1 MQISDLVG
9 QYNYAVSAGAEKVTG
24 TKGVENLVSSLKSLT
39 KGNIFEGTVSSM
51 KNGKVTLALSNGTQL
66 SARLDGKVALSEG
79 QSMFFQVKSND
90 GSTISIRPFVVDG
103 NGVNYTLMQ
112 ALSAAGL
119 PVESNYLSMVNKMM
133 EEQMP
138 IDRSSLQQMARLANA
153 NGSIDVR
160 TLVQM
165 SKLGIEIT
173 KENAAQFENY
183 LGDKQAITAAIDSL
197 IDELPMAMQGSSLSE
212 EALRQ
217 MNSQVLSVIT
227 EGTGP
232 VPEGVPA
239 VAGEGFFQAA
249 GASQVVEAGMET
261 PAPASPAAGS
271 PVAESPVA
279 ASPAAEPLQTVVQ
292 TAAQPSEGEN
302 LLLQAAAATA
312 EGVEFIMAEENPQM
326 SVTQEAG
333 DTAQNAAMAETPD
346 AQNAAETAN
355 AQNAAA
361 EHTNAANP
369 QNAQAAETPN
379 AQNAAAENTNATN
392 PQNAQT
398 AMEVPNA
405 QAAAK
410 NADAQNNPDVTAAKT
425 PNAQNETSEH
435 TNAANPQNASAAEP
449 ANAQNAGVKA
459 ESPGTHNASA
469 AADGAHAQNAAA
481 AEPAPHTLAAVLNA
495 RQMDHLNAML
505 KGLVGQEHLH
515 YDGTKNVNA
524 LLNDLRRL
532 LDSSF
537 PIDREPLNRLLSSKE
552 FKALV
557 KDGLEQQW
565 TIRPE
570 ELTGSDKINKLYE
583 KLDRQMDRIG
593 QVLRATGQEN
603 ANFTQTAADIRS
615 NVEFMNQINQA
626 YTYVQIPLKMSGQTA
641 SGELY
646 VYTNRKSLMEGDKEL
661 TAFLHL
667 DMDNLGPTDIS
678 VKLLRREVSTNFY
691 LENDAAY
698 DLIEQHLPIL
708 EERLKSKGYN
718 CKVSVINESR
728 HVNFV
733 EDFLK
738 KDQPSAGQLHRYSF
752 DMRA

>member
-119 PVESNYLSMVNKMM
+119 PTESHYLSMVNKMM

-138 IDRSSLQQMARLANA
+138 IDRASLQQMARLVNA

-173 KENAAQFENY
+173 PENAAQFENY

-232 VPEGVPA
+232 APEGVPA
-239 VAGEGFFQAA
+239 VTGEGVFQAA
-249 GASQVVEAGMET
+249 GVSQATGTGMET
-261 PAPASPAAGS
+261 SASASLESGS
-271 PVAESPVA
+271 PVAESPA
-279 ASPAAEPLQTVVQ
+279 SESPAAEPLQTVVQ
-292 TAAQPSEGEN
+292 TAAQPAEGEN

-312 EGVEFIMAEENPQM
+312 EGVEFVMEGENPQM
-326 SVTQEAG
+326 SATQEAG
-333 DTAQNAAMAETPD
+333 DTAQNAATAENPG

-361 EHTNAANP
+361 GNTNAANT
-369 QNAQAAETPN
+369 QNAQTAETPN
-379 AQNAAAENTNATN
+379 TQNAAAENANAANT
-392 PQNAQT
+392 QNAQT
-398 AMEVPNA
+398 AEVPNA
-405 QAAAK
+405 QAATT
-410 NADAQNNPDVTAAKT
+410 NPDVQNNPDVAA
-425 PNAQNETSEH
+425 ARTS
-435 TNAANPQNASAAEP
+435 
-449 ANAQNAGVKA
+449 NAQNAAENTSAVNTQNTAAELSNAQNTGAKA
-459 ESPGTHNASA
+459 EGPGTQNASA
-469 AADGAHAQNAAA
+469 AADGAHAQNTAA

-515 YDGTKNVNA
+515 YDGTKDVNA
-524 LLNDLRRL
+524 LLNDLRGL
-532 LDSSF
+532 LDSNF

-691 LENDAAY
+691 LENDVAY